1 MINRPIR
8 TEAEYKA
15 ALAEIE
21 KFFDNEPKKGTA
33 EADHPIGPAHPV
45 EMIRHRMRTAGY
57 TQADLADLLGS
68 RPRASEVLQKK
79 RRLTLP
85 MIWKLSREWKLPA
98 ENLDHALRPIRQAFS
113 PSRGGK
119 AQGRWKIVF
128 RTARWKRVVR
138 KILISCVLQSGR
150 GRRPAPG
157 SPPRPRRC

>member
-21 KFFDNEPKKGTA
+21 KFFDDEPKKGTT
-33 EADHPIGPAHPV
+33 EADRFDLLALLIEAYEEQRHPIGPPHPV

-68 RPRASEVLQKK
+68 RERASDVLQKK

-98 ENLDHALRPIRQAFS
+98 ETLIAPYALS
-113 PSRGGK
+113 GK
-119 AQGRWKIVF
+119 
-128 RTARWKRVVR
+128 
-138 KILISCVLQSGR
+138 
-150 GRRPAPG
+150 
-157 SPPRPRRC
+157 RPRHRSAKTAKRKAA